1 VKALGEGELR
11 DLRELYGRGELVQGE
26 GDQGR
31 AGRSGLR
38 SIRGRLRG
46 SAFLPILGP
55 IEALEEQ
62 VSVEGPGRPQVRE
75 GRDSL
80 IQSHDEWL
88 GDRGSIRGAG
98 GSGLMQMGLSGAG
111 PGEVLPLRVPIPL
124 QALEDGDVLWSS

>member
-1 VKALGEGELR
+1 
-11 DLRELYGRGELVQGE
+11 
-26 GDQGR
+26 
-31 AGRSGLR
+31 
-38 SIRGRLRG
+38 
-46 SAFLPILGP
+46 
-55 IEALEEQ
+55 LEEQ